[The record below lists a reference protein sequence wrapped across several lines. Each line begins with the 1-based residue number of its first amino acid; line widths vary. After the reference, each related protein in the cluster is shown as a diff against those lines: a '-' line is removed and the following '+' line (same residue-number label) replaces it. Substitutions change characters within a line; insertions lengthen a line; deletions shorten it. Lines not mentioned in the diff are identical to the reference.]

1 MITPDNPYYRQVQ
14 LLVRVLPAVAAEGCF
29 ALKGGTAINLF
40 VRELPRLSVDI
51 DLAFLPITEFDV
63 ARRQI
68 SEALG
73 RIRDRLAGGSPAY
86 KVTAGTNDRSGHF
99 DTINVSDGAAQIKIE
114 VNPVLRGS
122 LDEPVVM
129 TVRAAVEE
137 TFGFAEVKTLSF
149 ADLYG
154 GKLMAA
160 IDRQHPRDL
169 FDVKLLLENEGMSDV
184 LFRSFLVYLIGHK
197 GSLADSL
204 DPNRKDIRK
213 VYEDHFRGM
222 TAEPVSIE
230 ELEQTRE
237 RLINEI
243 SGRLGEREKQFLLS
257 MERGEPEWDLLALGR
272 ARKLPAVKWKL
283 HNLRRMPAAD
293 RERAIERLLL
303 VLERI

>member
-40 VRELPRLSVDI
+40 VRDLPRLSVDI

-73 RIRDRLAGGSPAY
+73 RIRDRLLGASPAY

-99 DTINVSDGAAQIKIE
+99 DTLNVSDAAAQIKIE

-169 FDVKLLLENEGMSDV
+169 FDVKLLLDNEGMSDA
-184 LFRSFLVYLIGHK
+184 LFRSFFVYLIGHK

-204 DPNRKDIRK
+204 DPNKKNIRK
-213 VYEDHFRGM
+213 IYEDHFKGM

-237 RLINEI
+237 RLIDEI
-243 SGRLGEREKQFLLS
+243 RGRLGEREKQFLLL
-257 MERGEPEWDLLALGR
+257 MKRGEPDWDLLALGR
-272 ARKLPAVKWKL
+272 ARELPAVKWKL
-283 HNLRRMPAAD
+283 HNLRRMPAID